1 MNLIEILVIVI
12 SFVNSSLSFGSFVR
26 KVLDQISEE
35 DPSSITTL
43 TILRI
48 DSFEDYK
55 FVEDD
60 IVHDIM
66 AKVQPDYSVFYPP
79 IMVNP
84 DRFELTNRL
93 GSLTLLISDL
103 WENEVKKI
111 SECINSQI
119 KIYIYVYPDI
129 VVKASRN
136 MYEIKTSINQ

>member
-1 MNLIEILVIVI
+1 MNLIKILVIVI
-12 SFVNSSLSFGSFVR
+12 YFVDSSLSFGSFVR
-26 KVLDQISEE
+26 NLLNQISEK

-43 TILRI
+43 TIMRI

-79 IMVNP
+79 IMVYL

-93 GSLTLLISDL
+93 GSLTILISDL
-103 WENEVKKI
+103 WENEVI
-111 SECINSQI
+111 QS
-119 KIYIYVYPDI
+119 
-129 VVKASRN
+129 VKC
-136 MYEIKTSINQ
+136 Q